1 MPIIQFLVVNARL
14 LAAGF
19 LLALASSFGQTF
31 FIAIFADGWRSE
43 FGLTHGAFGTIYM
56 VATLA
61 SAACLIQLGRLAD
74 IASPRHLAVGITLGL
89 ALICAGVAFVNT
101 WFMLVPAIFGL
112 RLFGQGL
119 MSHLSQTAMARWF
132 NNTRG
137 RALAIA
143 SFGHPTGEAF
153 APLAAVALI
162 AALGWRETWGLTAA
176 MLVLVFM
183 PAFWFL
189 LARERKPREMEASG
203 DGGTV
208 GMDGRHWSRD
218 EVIGHPLFWMLLP
231 GIIAPAF
238 ILTVTFFLPAH
249 IAETKGWA
257 FETMPSFYWVFAL
270 SSITAAF
277 LSGMAIDRFSARTC
291 LPLYQLPMASG
302 MIVLWSASGPDM
314 APFALGLMG
323 LTAGSAATIH
333 SALWA
338 EYYGTRHIGTIKALA
353 HAVMVFSTAIG
364 PGLTG
369 AIIDLGVPYAQQ
381 ALWFAG
387 YVVAISMLY
396 FWIVLRHS
404 PRLVPKTS

>member
-1 MPIIQFLVVNARL
+1 MLIIQFLVANARL

-31 FIAIFADGWRSE
+31 FIAIFADGWRAE
-43 FGLTHGAFGTIYM
+43 FDLTHGEFGTIYM

-89 ALICAGVAFVNT
+89 ALICAGLAFVNS

-162 AALGWRETWGLTAA
+162 AAFGWRGTWGLAA
-176 MLVLVFM
+176 PALILVFI
-183 PAFWFL
+183 PLFWFL

-208 GMDGRHWSRD
+208 GLDGRHWSRD
-218 EVIGHPLFWMLLP
+218 EVISQPLFWMLLP

-249 IAETKGWA
+249 IAEAKGWA

-277 LSGMAIDRFSARTC
+277 LSGMAIDRFSAGAC
-291 LPLYQLPMASG
+291 LPLYQLPMALG
-302 MIVLWSASGPDM
+302 LIVLWSASSPVM

-369 AIIDLGVPYAQQ
+369 AIIDLGVPYPQQ

-387 YVVAISMLY
+387 YVLAISML
-396 FWIVLRHS
+396 FLRTVLRHS
-404 PRLVPKTS
+404 PRLVPTTI

>member
-1 MPIIQFLVVNARL
+1 MPIIQFLVTNARL

-31 FIAIFADGWRSE
+31 FIAIFADGWRAE

-56 VATLA
+56 IATLA

-74 IASPRHLAVGITLGL
+74 STSPRHLAIGITLGL
-89 ALICAGVAFVNT
+89 ALICAGVAFVNS

-119 MSHLSQTAMARWF
+119 MSHLSRTSMARWF

-143 SFGHPTGEAF
+143 SFGNPTGEAL
-153 APLAAVALI
+153 APLVAVALI

-183 PAFWFL
+183 PVFWFL
-189 LARERKPREMEASG
+189 LARERTPREMEASG
-203 DGGTV
+203 DGGSV
-208 GMDGRHWSRD
+208 GLDGRHWSRD
-218 EVIGHPLFWMLLP
+218 EIIGQPLFWLLLP
-231 GIIAPAF
+231 GFIAPAF

-249 IAETKGWA
+249 IAESKGWA
-257 FETMPSFYWVFAL
+257 FGTMPSFYWVFAL
-270 SSITAAF
+270 SSLAAAF
-277 LSGMAIDRFSARTC
+277 LSGMAIDRFSARAC

-302 MIVLWSASGPDM
+302 LIVLWSASSSDM

-333 SALWA
+333 SAIWA

-353 HAVMVFSTAIG
+353 HAIMVFSTAIG
-364 PGLTG
+364 PGLAG
-369 AIIDLGVPYAQQ
+369 AVIDLGVPYPEQ
-381 ALWFAG
+381 ALWFAA
-387 YVVAISMLY
+387 YVIAISLL
-396 FWIVLRHS
+396 FLWIMFRHS
-404 PRLVPKTS
+404 QRLVLKTG